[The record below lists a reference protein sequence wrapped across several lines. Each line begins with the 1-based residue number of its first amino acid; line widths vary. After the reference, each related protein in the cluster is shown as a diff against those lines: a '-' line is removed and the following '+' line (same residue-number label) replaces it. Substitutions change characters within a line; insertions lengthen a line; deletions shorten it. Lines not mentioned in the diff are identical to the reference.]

1 MNIAVRLLIA
11 LLCCSLA
18 GALGWQLS
26 RPATLAGHAAPTEAG
41 EPPEQKA
48 LSSLDD
54 DDTLSRRISAA
65 DPFGLTRNAPLTA
78 RPGAAAASAGGD
90 LITWRLGA
98 LVVRGSERYLVLTAA
113 GQKPLKLNVGD
124 KLPDGDK
131 VKAIEPNHAVIQG
144 ARGKTRTIY
153 LTEP

>member
-1 MNIAVRLLIA
+1 MNIALRILIA

-18 GALGWQLS
+18 GALGWQLG
-26 RPATLAGHAAPTEAG
+26 RPAALAGRAAPAEAG
-41 EPPEQKA
+41 EALEQKV
-48 LSSLDD
+48 LGSLDD

-65 DPFGLTRNAPLTA
+65 DPFGLTRNAPLA
-78 RPGAAAASAGGD
+78 AQPGAAAASAGGD

-98 LVVRGSERYLVLTAA
+98 LVVRGPERYLVLTAA

-131 VKAIEPNHAVIQG
+131 VKAIEPTHAVIQG